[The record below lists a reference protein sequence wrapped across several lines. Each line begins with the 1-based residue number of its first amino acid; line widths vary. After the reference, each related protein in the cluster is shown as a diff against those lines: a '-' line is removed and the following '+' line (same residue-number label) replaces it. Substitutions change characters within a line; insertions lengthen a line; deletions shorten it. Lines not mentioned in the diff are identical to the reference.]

1 MKTIGFKKINGQ
13 KIYYELYQKSEEAD
27 YLVFLHEGLGSVAQW
42 KNLPQEFSESTGM
55 SVLVY
60 DRSGYGQSSPVPQDY
75 PYDYVRYEAH
85 TILAQLLEQLKID
98 TCHLFGHSDG
108 ATMALL
114 FAAYHPQKCLSVISE
129 AAHVIIEDMSVEG
142 IKNIRAIYQDKIRK
156 PLQKYHGENTDW
168 VFYHWADTW
177 IDPEFKSWNMK
188 EELSQIQCPVLAI
201 QGEDD
206 EYGSPMQLEIIQKLS
221 PAEIHLLAHCGHIP
235 HFQKPKDLM
244 KLVLNF
250 LNVSI
255 DDNIPIK

>member
-1 MKTIGFKKINGQ
+1 MKRTGFENINGQ
-13 KIYYELYQKSEEAD
+13 EIYYELYQNSEEAD

-42 KNLPQEFSESTGM
+42 KNLPKEFSELTSM
-55 SVLVY
+55 NVLVY
-60 DRSGYGQSSPVPQDY
+60 DRSGYGKSSPVPQDY

-85 TILAQLLEQLKID
+85 TILAQLLEQLKIK

-114 FAAYHPQKCLSVISE
+114 FAAYHPQICLSVISE
-129 AAHVIIEDMSVEG
+129 ASHVVIEDMSVEG
-142 IKNIRAIYQDKIRK
+142 IQKIRAVYQEKIQK

-177 IDPEFKSWNMK
+177 IDPDFKSWNMN

-206 EYGSPMQLEIIQKLS
+206 EYGSPEQLTIIKQLS
-221 PAEIHLLAHCGHIP
+221 SAEIHLLPHCGHIP
-235 HFQKPKDLM
+235 HFQKPSKIK
-244 KLVLNF
+244 KLVIDF
-250 LNVSI
+250 L
-255 DDNIPIK
+255 KKT